1 MANVTNQRLSADDV
15 RTHIKQTAQM
25 DKKTHKRVVERL
37 PKDPGQA
44 GKAQAQSFVKMLA
57 GFPVKTIAESGSK
70 EVRAEPFAAQWQH
83 GNVDVLLADWNEMY
97 FSELESFPESKFK
110 DMVDAGSS
118 AFAELESSAV
128 ATAPPT
134 SGGLQK
140 ASYWK
145 NK

>member
-1 MANVTNQRLSADDV
+1 M
-15 RTHIKQTAQM
+15 
-25 DKKTHKRVVERL
+25 ERL

-97 FSELESFPESKFK
+97 FSELRASPNPNSKIWLMQALPLLLSWRAARWLPRPYFRR
-110 DMVDAGSS
+110 A
-118 AFAELESSAV
+118 AEGQLLE
-128 ATAPPT
+128 
-134 SGGLQK
+134 
-140 ASYWK
+140 